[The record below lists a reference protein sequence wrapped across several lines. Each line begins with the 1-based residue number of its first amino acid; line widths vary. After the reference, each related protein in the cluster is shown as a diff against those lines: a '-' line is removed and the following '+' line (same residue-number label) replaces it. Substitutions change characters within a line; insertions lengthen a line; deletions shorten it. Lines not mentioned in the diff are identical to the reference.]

1 MIIKNLKK
9 YFTFE
14 VQVTMIRMACWDVCA
29 KIVRNSG
36 VWQNIPSLRY
46 FLTTSSFVD
55 TSGPGRQERKETI
68 SRIKLSVDNTCKTFH
83 LYDANETWRW
93 MESNSGKLY
102 SHFCFETSVAFVLQI
117 AVNIISIRRWLKFS
131 CLLYEINAYIGFD
144 LFAKYS
150 FLWSFWLL
158 LRGMKSKFCF

>member
-68 SRIKLSVDNTCKTFH
+68 SRIKLSVDHTSKTFH

-102 SHFCFETSVAFVLQI
+102 SHFCFETSVAFVYKLQWTSYQLDVDWSL
-117 AVNIISIRRWLKFS
+117 AVCCTRLTLTSALIYLVNSLSFEAFG
-131 CLLYEINAYIGFD
+131 LY
-144 LFAKYS
+144 
-150 FLWSFWLL
+150 
-158 LRGMKSKFCF
+158 